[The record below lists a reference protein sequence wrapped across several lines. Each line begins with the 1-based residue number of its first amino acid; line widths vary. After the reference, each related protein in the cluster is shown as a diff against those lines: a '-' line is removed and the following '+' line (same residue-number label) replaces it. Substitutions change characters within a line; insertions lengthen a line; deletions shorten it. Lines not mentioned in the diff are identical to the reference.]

1 MRALLL
7 LSLLTLGA
15 CASTPPPEPDP
26 QQAWVTLATEPGD
39 SLTAH
44 ELDGTRLSDG
54 RYFQVPAGEHSLQ
67 VRYRFERTV
76 AGNPMSMEATEITC
90 FLRVRYTGF
99 AAGQRY
105 RFEAR
110 PLAAK
115 AQGWLYDEQRQA
127 VARADVLRCGPY

>member
-15 CASTPPPEPDP
+15 CAGTPPPTPDP
-26 QQAWVTLATEPGD
+26 QQAWVALLAEPGD

-44 ELDGTRLSDG
+44 ELDGKRMSDG
-54 RYFQVPAGEHSLQ
+54 RYFQMPPGAHELE
-67 VRYRFERTV
+67 VRYRFERNMV
-76 AGNPMSMEATEITC
+76 GNQIGMESTEVTC
-90 FLRVRYTGF
+90 FLRVRYAGF

-105 RFEAR
+105 RFEVR

-115 AQGWLYDEQRQA
+115 AQGWLYNDQRQV
-127 VARADVLRCGPY
+127 VARGEVLRCGPY

>member
-15 CASTPPPEPDP
+15 CAGTPPPEADP
-26 QQAWVTLATEPGD
+26 QQAWVDLRAEPGD
-39 SLTAH
+39 TLTAH
-44 ELDGTRLSDG
+44 ELDGKRLADG
-54 RYFQVPAGEHSLQ
+54 RYFQVPAGEHSLEA
-67 VRYRFERTV
+67 RYRFERGV

-90 FLRVRYTGF
+90 FLRVRYAGF

-115 AQGWLYDEQRQA
+115 AQGWLYNEQRQA
-127 VARADVLRCGPY
+127 IARADVLRCGPY